1 MKNNGG
7 IKEFFREFTTDFNAV
22 IVGGDV
28 CATFALAYSGTM
40 SRFSLFTACNHPNKV
55 KTRLFATSKI
65 QTLKSNIRYSQLNT
79 D

>member
-7 IKEFFREFTTDFNAV
+7 MKGLFPEFTTDFNAV

-40 SRFSLFTACNHPNKV
+40 SRFSFFTACNHPNKV
-55 KTRLFATSKI
+55 KTRLIF
-65 QTLKSNIRYSQLNT
+65 TLTVCHK
-79 D
+79 